1 MKKSEIRH
9 GIWIT
14 VAGLLLS
21 ALQTFMVPQVAS
33 AGSLNFG
40 IDGGGNPTGGSVTI
54 PYDQNLEVGT
64 GAFNLEMWVK
74 ETSRNPPG
82 GQYTASFWSS
92 TIQHFYHERGSLT
105 SSFMWGLSFDG
116 PSLFAAWRANQDY
129 FYPAGSNTGITDNQT
144 SNTKTSADVYNTFAD
159 QASHHIALSKTGV
172 NGSLSMYLDGVR
184 VLYVANDNQNWSL
197 LGGDVVIGGNKFVGQ
212 IGDVRLVKGQA
223 LYTGASIN
231 VPTSQ
236 ITTTS
241 QGAAA
246 SNVSLLLKS
255 GGAGCGITDYSD
267 YQHQVKIG
275 GVACVNAASRVGGDL
290 RAITS
295 YNLQFDKQGHGT
307 KPSDIGNVNSI
318 AVASLPTISNDG
330 YFAFLGWSATST
342 GPLLTGTY
350 TATADSTLFAIW
362 QDNSPAPPISTANI
376 LLPRPSMGAR
386 PLSILADN
394 GQFSA
399 TVTWSGS
406 PTIFAR
412 NTIYTATITVVPN
425 QSRTLQGVEENF
437 FTVNGNTPTSGN
449 LANAGVLT
457 FTFPGLNQGIYFNPL
472 ANMTRTSGD
481 QPIIARS
488 TAGNSYLPILTSNTP
503 SICEVISRSVRQK
516 MAGTCSITASQSG
529 DGTYL
534 PATSIIRSFVVNKS
548 PQTIDFKPIVNMT
561 RSNSDQPITA
571 RSTAGEGY
579 APILTSNTPNIC
591 EIVLGSVRQK
601 MSGTCSITASQPG
614 DEIYL
619 PARSVTHSFN
629 VVIRR

>member
-1 MKKSEIRH
+1 MNKSDIRR

-14 VAGLLLS
+14 VVGLMVS
-21 ALQTFMVPQVAS
+21 ALQSFLVPQVAN
-33 AGSLNFG
+33 AGSVNFL
-40 IDGGGNPTGGSVTI
+40 TGGTI
-54 PYDQNLEVGT
+54 TVPYNQKFDPGN
-64 GAFNLEMWVK
+64 GAFTLEMWVR
-74 ETSRNPPG
+74 ETDSRAS
-82 GQYTASFWSS
+82 QYQAQFWRGTKMFAYNDTVNKSS
-92 TIQHFYHERGSLT
+92 
-105 SSFMWGLSFDG
+105 WGLGVSFDG
-116 PSLFAAWRANQDY
+116 EHLYLAPEVGKWPT
-129 FYPAGSNTGITDNQT
+129 PAVISAGTDNGYSDAQS
-144 SNTKTSADVYNTFAD
+144 SNSKTKKQIYEVFTDLGW
-159 QASHHIALSKTGV
+159 HHIAVSKTGV
-172 NGSLSMYLDGVR
+172 GGTLSTYLDGVR
-184 VLYVANDNQNWSL
+184 VMYVPNDSNSFVMNE
-197 LGGDVVIGGNKFVGQ
+197 GDVLIGGGKFVGQ
-212 IGDVRLVKGQA
+212 IGDVRLVKGQG
-223 LYTGASIN
+223 LYSGSAIT

-241 QGAAA
+241 QGALA
-246 SNVSLLLKS
+246 SNVSLLLKA
-255 GGAGCGITDYSD
+255 GGGTCAIEDFSD
-267 YQHQVKIG
+267 NHFSVLIDG
-275 GVACVNAASRVGGDL
+275 ASCNNADS

-307 KPSDIGNVNSI
+307 QPIDIGNVNSI
-318 AVASLPTISNDG
+318 AVASLPTIANDG
-330 YFAFLGWSATST
+330 YFSFQGWSATPT
-342 GPLLTGTY
+342 GALLTGTY

-362 QDNSPAPPISTANI
+362 QDNSPPSPISIANI
-376 LLPRPSMGAR
+376 LLPIPSMGAR
-386 PLSILADN
+386 PPSTIATN

-399 TVTWSGS
+399 SITWSGS
-406 PTIFAR
+406 PSIFAR
-412 NTIYTATITVVPN
+412 NTIYTATVTVVPN

-437 FTVNGNTPTSGN
+437 FTVNGNPATSGN

-601 MSGTCSITASQPG
+601 ISGRCSITASQPG
-614 DEIYL
+614 DGIYL

-629 VVIRR
+629 VVMGR